1 VPHLVSPSTPVE
13 APGMTPTRVTA
24 EPVCWNTV
32 GHAWQTGHDCVWRE
46 HSDAVNIALCRRWL
60 PPTAGG
66 RLLKTDLFD
75 EATGDGL
82 IDALQDR
89 ARRVMGLDYALSVAA
104 GARARRR
111 AADVMVADVRRL
123 PFADHSFDA
132 VVSNSTLDH
141 FAHASDIGLSLGNLR
156 RILVPG
162 GRLVLTLDNGSHPLV
177 ALRNALPIG
186 LLMRAGLVPYYVG
199 QTLRPAPLAALLEHS
214 GFRVV
219 EMTAILHCPR
229 VLVVPLARL
238 ASRRGPSSAAARWLL
253 RLTRLCEHAERLPS
267 RFYTGHFVAV
277 LAQRL

>member
-1 VPHLVSPSTPVE
+1 
-13 APGMTPTRVTA
+13 
-24 EPVCWNTV
+24 VCWNTV
-32 GHAWQTGHDCVWRE
+32 GDAWQDGRDSLWRA
-46 HSDAVNIALCRRWL
+46 HSDAVNVALCRQWL
-60 PPTAGG
+60 PASACG

-82 IDALQDR
+82 IGALQDR
-89 ARRVMGLDYALSVAA
+89 ARRVVGVDYALSVAA

-111 AADVMVADVRRL
+111 AGDVMVADVRRL

-141 FAHASDIGLSLGNLR
+141 FAHASDIGRSLRDLH

-162 GRLVLTLDNGSHPLV
+162 GRLILTLDNGSHPLV

-199 QTLRPAPLAALLEHS
+199 QTLRPAPLADLLERS

-219 EMTAILHCPR
+219 EMTAVLHCPR
-229 VLVVPLARL
+229 VLVIPLARL
-238 ASRRGPSSAAARWLL
+238 ASRRGSSSAAARWLL
-253 RLTRLCEHAERLPS
+253 HVARLCEYAERLPT
-267 RFYTGHFVAV
+267 RFLTGHFVAV
-277 LAQRL
+277 LAQRT

>member
-1 VPHLVSPSTPVE
+1 
-13 APGMTPTRVTA
+13 MTPTRVTA

-111 AADVMVADVRRL
+111 AADVMVADVRRQ

>member
-1 VPHLVSPSTPVE
+1 
-13 APGMTPTRVTA
+13 MTPTRVTA

-186 LLMRAGLVPYYVG
+186 LLMRAGLVPY
-199 QTLRPAPLAALLEHS
+199 
-214 GFRVV
+214 
-219 EMTAILHCPR
+219 R

>member
-1 VPHLVSPSTPVE
+1 MPQLAAPPTPVE
-13 APGMTPTRVTA
+13 APGIPPTSVA
-24 EPVCWNTV
+24 DEAVCWNSV
-32 GHAWQTGHDCVWRE
+32 GDAWQHGRDSLWRE
-46 HSDAVNIALCRRWL
+46 HSDAVNVALCRRWL
-60 PPTAGG
+60 PPLACG

-82 IDALQDR
+82 VGALQDC
-89 ARRVMGLDYALSVAA
+89 AQRVMGVDYALSVAA

-111 AADVMVADVRRL
+111 AVDVMVADVRRL
-123 PFADHSFDA
+123 PFADNTFDA

-141 FAHASDIGLSLGNLR
+141 FAAASDIGRSLRDLH

-162 GRLVLTLDNGSHPLV
+162 GRLILTLDNGSHPLV

-199 QTLRPAPLAALLEHS
+199 QTLRPAPLAALLEQS
-214 GFRVV
+214 GFRTV
-219 EMTAILHCPR
+219 EMTAVLHCPR

-238 ASRRGPSSAAARWLL
+238 MSRRGSSSPAARWLL
-253 RLTRLCEHAERLPS
+253 RLARLCEHADRLPT

-277 LAQRL
+277 LAQRI